1 MSGLDG
7 SAGAAGASG
16 AAATDAAPLALVV
29 GGSRGLGLAAA
40 RRLADRGYRLV
51 LTARNAEDLEL
62 AADQLR
68 ADGATVEVQACDVRD
83 EAGIEA
89 LVELVEEESGPI
101 EVLLHVA
108 GVIQVGPLAALNRED
123 FREAIDIMLWGPIN
137 TTLAVTPRM
146 VRRGRGRVGIV
157 TSVGGLIPAPHL
169 LPYSTAKFGA
179 TGYSR
184 GLRSELAGTGVT
196 VTTVEPGLM
205 RTGSHLNAQFVG
217 DQGPEFAWF
226 SAADNIPLVSM
237 DANRAAAHIVDAVLV
252 GRAVIQPTPLAKVA
266 QRVDALAPNVTSLF
280 LGAVTRLLPAAPPE
294 STTVHEKIPGHVA
307 QSRLQPRNR
316 TRMSWITALGR
327 NAARRLNQTTR
338 DTSEVS
344 PEPPVMS

>member
-1 MSGLDG
+1 MSDL
-7 SAGAAGASG
+7 AGG
-16 AAATDAAPLALVV
+16 TTVAPVALVV

-40 RRLADRGYRLV
+40 RVLARRGYRLV
-51 LTARNAEDLEL
+51 LTARNAEDLER
-62 AADQLR
+62 AADSLR
-68 ADGATVEVQACDVRD
+68 TEGATVEVQACDVRD
-83 EAGIEA
+83 EEGIEA
-89 LVELVEEESGPI
+89 LVTLVEEETGPI

-108 GVIQVGPLAALNRED
+108 GVIQVGPLASLSRDD

-137 TTLAVTPRM
+137 TTLSVSPRM
-146 VRRGRGRVGIV
+146 VARGRGRIGVV

-179 TGYSR
+179 TGFAR

-226 SAADNIPLVSM
+226 SAADNIPLLSM
-237 DANRAAAHIVDAVLV
+237 DADRAAAQIVGAVLA

-266 QRVDALAPNVTSLF
+266 QRVDALAPNATSLL
-280 LGAVTRLLPAAPPE
+280 LGAVTRLLPDAPA
-294 STTVHEKIPGHVA
+294 STVHEKIPGHEA
-307 QSRLQPRNR
+307 QQRLRPRAR
-316 TRMSWITALGR
+316 SQVEWLTTLGR
-327 NAARRLNQTTR
+327 RAAGRLNQSFR
-338 DTSEVS
+338 DTGGTS
-344 PEPPVMS
+344 PEPTVLS